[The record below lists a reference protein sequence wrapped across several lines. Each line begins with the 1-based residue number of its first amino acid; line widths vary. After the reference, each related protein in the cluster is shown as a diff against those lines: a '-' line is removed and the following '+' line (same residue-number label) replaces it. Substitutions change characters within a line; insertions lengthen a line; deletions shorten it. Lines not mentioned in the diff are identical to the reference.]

1 MCVREWKR
9 KIKERQGSRKMGR
22 KKGGDK
28 ESVCNREGGREIEIE
43 RERGRER
50 DFDLLLLVFI
60 FLPDLAVVVSLSGA
74 KGPVPNFCDPS
85 PKSNSSS

>member
-1 MCVREWKR
+1 
-9 KIKERQGSRKMGR
+9 MGR

-43 RERGRER
+43 RERGRGRER

-74 KGPVPNFCDPS
+74 KGSVPNFCDPS

>member
-9 KIKERQGSRKMGR
+9 KIKERWGSRKMGR

-43 RERGRER
+43 IERGEEGEREILT
-50 DFDLLLLVFI
+50 FYY
-60 FLPDLAVVVSLSGA
+60 
-74 KGPVPNFCDPS
+74 
-85 PKSNSSS
+85 

>member
-1 MCVREWKR
+1 
-9 KIKERQGSRKMGR
+9 MGR

-43 RERGRER
+43 RERGEEGERER